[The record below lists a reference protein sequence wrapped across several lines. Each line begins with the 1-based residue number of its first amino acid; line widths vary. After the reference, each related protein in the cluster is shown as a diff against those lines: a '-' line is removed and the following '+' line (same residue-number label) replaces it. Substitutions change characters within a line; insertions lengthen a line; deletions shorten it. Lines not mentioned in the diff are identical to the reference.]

1 MAKQKK
7 NNHSDIQ
14 PVPREAIA
22 AVGCEE
28 DFVELL
34 RRELEWPIPMT
45 VQRLADVSIPHDLQ
59 GDFGFKPEEDR
70 IAVSRLL
77 NLTEDQ
83 PWGVFLFE
91 FKTKRPYLSHL
102 RRLLRVLGSQGN
114 KGDAPH
120 ICSLFIL
127 KCLLRGGYSTKIPH
141 RCSRRSPSH
150 HRSGN

>member
-83 PWGVFLFE
+83 PWGVFLFK

-102 RRLLRVLGSQGN
+102 RRLLRVLGSQRTLR
-114 KGDAPH
+114 KGDP
-120 ICSLFIL
+120 IWDRSDLLFI
-127 KCLLRGGYSTKIPH
+127 CTPDWSQFQFTNYT
-141 RCSRRSPSH
+141 RRVIEYFF
-150 HRSGN
+150 

>member
-45 VQRLADVSIPHDLQ
+45 VQRLADVAIPHDP
-59 GDFGFKPEEDR
+59 K
-70 IAVSRLL
+70 
-77 NLTEDQ
+77 
-83 PWGVFLFE
+83 
-91 FKTKRPYLSHL
+91 
-102 RRLLRVLGSQGN
+102 
-114 KGDAPH
+114 
-120 ICSLFIL
+120 
-127 KCLLRGGYSTKIPH
+127 KISAS
-141 RCSRRSPSH
+141 SRRRTESLS
-150 HRSGN
+150 RAF